1 MIDAT
6 DVTSLSVS
14 ALSKLI
20 SGGEASPVEVTQ
32 AYLDRVRRLDG
43 RLHSFITLDEDGA
56 LDQARSLEQ
65 EQSHNRIRG
74 PLHGV
79 PMGVKDHC
87 HVAGLPTTEGSEWFR
102 DCVADH
108 DSTVVARLKER
119 GAILLGKLNMSELGI
134 GYTIDW
140 PFGRTNNPWDLK
152 RTPGTSSAGPG
163 AATCA
168 SLCAASLG
176 GDTGGSIRIPASYCG
191 ISGLRPTWGLVSRY
205 GIPSIAWSMDTTGP
219 MAKTVEDCAIVLQA
233 IAGRDPKD
241 SYTRD
246 WQVPDYRGALDGGI
260 SGLRVGVV
268 REVMDTSVSD
278 AEVVK
283 TVRRAV
289 GQLER
294 LGASVEE
301 VSLPSIVHVGAVHWA
316 ICFTEFATIHQKRMK
331 DRAEDLTK
339 LVKIATLAGALL
351 PAQGYYKATWMRD
364 LIRRE
369 VLDALKRYD
378 ILVTPT
384 TITTAEEW
392 AETYPEI
399 TKEYARNALTSSTV
413 VCTGAFSHAGTP
425 ALSIP
430 CGFTEEGLPVGLQIV
445 GKPFDDALVLR
456 VGYTYQQE
464 TDWHTRR
471 PPLE

>member
-6 DVTSLSVS
+6 DVTSLSV
-14 ALSKLI
+14 AELSKLI
-20 SGGEASPVEVTQ
+20 SGGNVSPVEVTQ
-32 AYLDRVRRLDG
+32 AYLDRVKRLDG
-43 RLHSFITLDEDGA
+43 RIHSFITLDEDGA
-56 LDQARSLEQ
+56 LEQARELEH
-65 EQSHNRIRG
+65 EQSQDRIRG

-87 HVAGLPTTEGSEWFR
+87 HAAGLPTTEGSEWFR
-102 DCVADH
+102 DSVADH

-140 PFGRTNNPWDLK
+140 PFGRTNNPWDLT
-152 RTPGTSSAGPG
+152 RTAGTSSAGPG

-191 ISGLRPTWGLVSRY
+191 VSGLRPTWGLVSRH

-241 SYTRD
+241 PYTRD
-246 WQVPDYRGALDGGI
+246 WQAPDYHSALDGGI
-260 SGLRVGVV
+260 SGLKIGVV

-278 AEVVK
+278 AEVVQA
-283 TVRRAV
+283 VWRAL
-289 GQLER
+289 GRMED
-294 LGASVEE
+294 LGATVEE
-301 VSLPSIVHVGAVHWA
+301 VSLASIGHVGAVHWA
-316 ICFTEFATIHQKRMK
+316 ICFTEFAAIHQKRMR
-331 DRAEDLTK
+331 DRAEELTK
-339 LVKIATLAGALL
+339 LVKLATLAGSLL
-351 PAQGYYKATWMRD
+351 PAQAYYKATWMRD
-364 LIRRE
+364 IIRRE
-369 VLDALKRYD
+369 VLDALDRYD
-378 ILVTPT
+378 VLVTPT
-384 TITTAEEW
+384 TTTTAEKW
-392 AETYPEI
+392 AAEYPEI
-399 TKEYARNALTSSTV
+399 TKKYARAALTSSTV

-425 ALSIP
+425 ALSVP

-456 VGYTYQQE
+456 VGHTYQQD
-464 TDWHTRR
+464 TDWRTRR